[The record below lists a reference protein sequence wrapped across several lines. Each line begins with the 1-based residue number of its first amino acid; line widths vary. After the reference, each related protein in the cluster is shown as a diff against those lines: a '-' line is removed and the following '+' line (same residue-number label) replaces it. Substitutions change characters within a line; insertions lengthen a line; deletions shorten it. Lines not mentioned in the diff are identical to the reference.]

1 MQSAQEAEAA
11 ALDRSEIGQLLKK
24 RTADN
29 KSKNEAS
36 IREQYV
42 CMLHHWYSHASL
54 HVCTCLSIT
63 STRRYCIRNCKFE
76 NLFRGNRQPL
86 NNKELYCEECRLEF
100 GVIPGDE
107 QYLKEP
113 GQ

>member
-1 MQSAQEAEAA
+1 MSSTCAWATLTARLA
-11 ALDRSEIGQLLKK
+11 SLLH
-24 RTADN
+24 
-29 KSKNEAS
+29 
-36 IREQYV
+36 Y
-42 CMLHHWYSHASL
+42 WYSHAVL
-54 HVCTCLSIT
+54 RVCTCLSIT
-63 STRRYCIRNCKFE
+63 CARRYCIRNCKFE